1 MFWQKGK
8 KLVFWFLSICLFK
21 CVKARVKALGY
32 GKEGDRRKQPWSTEL
47 INSEKICICNREKNL
62 SFRSSKVLS
71 VFSCFLRNIL
81 SVFFLIV
88 FFFSYQKL
96 CLFIKLVIRLIYPT
110 SSKKLSKWFWY
121 VKGEI
126 NAKTLSFI
134 FSSVCL
140 TAQTSSCTAMQ
151 LKVLKDKYIGS
162 FGYFC
167 ILVFSFVMWKKA
179 V

>member
-62 SFRSSKVLS
+62 YFRSSKVLS
-71 VFSCFLRNIL
+71 VFFCFLINIL

-88 FFFSYQKL
+88 FLFSYQKL
-96 CLFIKLVIRLIYPT
+96 CLFIKLVIRLIHPT
-110 SSKKLSKWFWY
+110 SSKKLSKCFWY

-126 NAKTLSFI
+126 NARTTIAISFI
-134 FSSVCL
+134 SSSVCL
-140 TAQTSSCTAMQ
+140 TAQTSSFTAVQ
-151 LKVLKDKYIGS
+151 LKVLKHKCIGY

-167 ILVFSFVMWKKA
+167 ILVF
-179 V
+179 